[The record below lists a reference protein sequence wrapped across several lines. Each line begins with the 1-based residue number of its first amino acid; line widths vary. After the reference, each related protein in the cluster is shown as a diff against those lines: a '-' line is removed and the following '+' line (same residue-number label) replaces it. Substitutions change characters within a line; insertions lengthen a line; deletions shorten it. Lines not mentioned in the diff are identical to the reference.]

1 MDNGQQQYNS
11 NSRNSLE
18 DICTGGATASQ
29 DMTPPTS
36 RFEIYDGPAE
46 EQIYASINKVLS
58 HSHFLANEEN
68 RETTTANNNNDDDDN
83 VDVVN
88 PEIQEHAEG
97 DVVCEDEDDGEF
109 VDGDDT
115 VPLI

>member
-1 MDNGQQQYNS
+1 
-11 NSRNSLE
+11 
-18 DICTGGATASQ
+18 
-29 DMTPPTS
+29 MTPPTS

-83 VDVVN
+83 VVDVVN